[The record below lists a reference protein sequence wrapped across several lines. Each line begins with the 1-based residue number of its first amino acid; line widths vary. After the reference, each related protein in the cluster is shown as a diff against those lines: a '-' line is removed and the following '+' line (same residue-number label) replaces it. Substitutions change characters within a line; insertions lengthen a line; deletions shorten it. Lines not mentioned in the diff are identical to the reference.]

1 MITGKSA
8 ARSFQ
13 RNVGDWPKTM
23 CRQKLRN
30 AVPEA
35 GKPALSCSRS
45 MGLTFPLRSS
55 LSVLRNRA
63 SRINGPAISPHV
75 DCSLLRGSTA
85 LTALGLGCKPCAR
98 PAMRTIIGRFGC
110 VVDRIICRLYIADF
124 TSALPPKADSTRT
137 SRHVGFV
144 PGTDSC
150 AATNSEQKLVV
161 SRAAR

>member
-85 LTALGLGCKPCAR
+85 LTALDPHSKSCAR
-98 PAMRTIIGRFGC
+98 PAMRTIIGRFHFSFTPECGLGSDIGP
-110 VVDRIICRLYIADF
+110 VRTGLAISNTNLPIPGPAQPSPVACRNLHLSGD
-124 TSALPPKADSTRT
+124 
-137 SRHVGFV
+137 
-144 PGTDSC
+144 
-150 AATNSEQKLVV
+150 Q
-161 SRAAR
+161 